1 VARTI
6 ADLDDA
12 LIPQPYYAKAHYY
25 SLSGRNPFTHLVY
38 PVARKASLG
47 VHVTVDMGGAAR
59 FGPDLDWIEGIDY
72 SFDESREQL
81 FYDAIRR
88 YWPSVVRDQ
97 LQPGYT
103 GIRPKISG
111 PNEPAA
117 DFLIQSHQDHQMKGL
132 INLFGIESP
141 GLTSSLAI
149 AELVAQLIDSED

>member
-1 VARTI
+1 
-6 ADLDDA
+6 
-12 LIPQPYYAKAHYY
+12 
-25 SLSGRNPFTHLVY
+25 
-38 PVARKASLG
+38 
-47 VHVTVDMGGAAR
+47 M
-59 FGPDLDWIEGIDY
+59 
-72 SFDESREQL
+72 
-81 FYDAIRR
+81 
-88 YWPSVVRDQ
+88 RDQ
-97 LQPGYT
+97 LHPEYT